1 MKEQVVEMNNIIS
14 SLLQLLT
21 KFFSLKE
28 TELGN
33 IEKVDVVKSKRS
45 LTKANDYAEHALLIA
60 ERYSP
65 SFIKKDR
72 KRFDYLLKQYR
83 KYN

>member
-1 MKEQVVEMNNIIS
+1 MNNIIS
-14 SLLQLLT
+14 SLLDLLA

-33 IEKVDVVKSKRS
+33 IEKVDVIKSKRS

-60 ERYSP
+60 ERYSIGF
-65 SFIKKDR
+65 SKKDR